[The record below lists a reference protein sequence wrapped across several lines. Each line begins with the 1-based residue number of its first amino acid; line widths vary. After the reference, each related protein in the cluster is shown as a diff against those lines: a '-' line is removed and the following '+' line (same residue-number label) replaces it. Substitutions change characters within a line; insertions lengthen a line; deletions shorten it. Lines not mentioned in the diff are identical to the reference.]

1 MLTILTGPDRQAGLS
16 QLIDTICARAAE
28 GIGEQIL
35 IVPEQYSFEAERA
48 LCRRG
53 GDTISPLCRGL
64 ELYEACQPR
73 VFDLRRRER
82 GVSR

>member
-48 LCRRG
+48 AWAAIRSAALQR
-53 GDTISPLCRGL
+53 S
-64 ELYEACQPR
+64 
-73 VFDLRRRER
+73 
-82 GVSR
+82 